1 MASDLLKLLLDKFV
15 PSDNHGNDEI
25 LFDLSK
31 SEMSYVNGMI
41 SNIDNFDI
49 EDMIKTV
56 KIRLETSEITADIN
70 RKLRSAMRDEDAVKF
85 AERENRILKRR
96 ESSTKELYECQKK
109 YDKVINDLEIQ
120 TQLKNQIYQ
129 RIKDSAQNQNIYRL
143 SAGMSKIMEELLNQ
157 KTISLRTKLEALIV
171 QNLKC
176 IYRKNNL
183 ITHVEIT
190 DDFQFNLYQD
200 ETYTEKEIISLMK
213 NLGSS
218 EFENLIGNRGI
229 GQLIAIYGEKNISS
243 IQKLLEAK
251 DDNQKIDL
259 FKKIELNKLSKGE
272 RQIFILSLY
281 WAIIMLS
288 DQDIPFIID
297 TPYARIDASHRKE
310 ISEKFFPNISK
321 QVIILSTDEEINE
334 EYYKILKPYICLL
347 YTSDAAD
354 D

>member
-1 MASDLLKLLLDKFV
+1 MNV
-15 PSDNHGNDEI
+15 
-25 LFDLSK
+25 
-31 SEMSYVNGMI
+31 
-41 SNIDNFDI
+41 
-49 EDMIKTV
+49 
-56 KIRLETSEITADIN
+56 
-70 RKLRSAMRDEDAVKF
+70 
-85 AERENRILKRR
+85 
-96 ESSTKELYECQKK
+96 KK

-229 GQLIAIYGEKNISS
+229 GQLIAIYGEKI
-243 IQKLLEAK
+243 LV
-251 DDNQKIDL
+251 L
-259 FKKIELNKLSKGE
+259 FKSCLRQKMIIRKLIYLKRLN
-272 RQIFILSLY
+272 
-281 WAIIMLS
+281 
-288 DQDIPFIID
+288 
-297 TPYARIDASHRKE
+297 
-310 ISEKFFPNISK
+310 
-321 QVIILSTDEEINE
+321 
-334 EYYKILKPYICLL
+334 
-347 YTSDAAD
+347 
-354 D
+354 